1 MNYHNIS
8 YPDMN
13 NGDGLRVCLW
23 LSSCSHHCPK
33 CQNPQTWDS
42 NSGIPFNKAAHDELF
57 EQLSKDY
64 ISGITFTGGDP
75 LHENNLDGVI
85 SLINEIKLSFP
96 EKTIWLY
103 SGYEFS
109 KFFRLREYEGVKLH
123 LPYSRYQEINE
134 DNIRKEI
141 ISKCDIMVDGR
152 YVDELRDI
160 SLKWR
165 GSTNQNVIDIQESIK
180 QERLILYCN

>member
-1 MNYHNIS
+1 MNYIKIEKESVIS
-8 YPDMN
+8 
-13 NGDGLRVCLW
+13 GVGLRTVLW

-33 CQNPQTWDS
+33 CQNPQTWDC
-42 NSGIPFNKAAHDELF
+42 NSGIVFDQTAHDELF

-64 ISGITFTGGDP
+64 ISGVTFTGGDP
-75 LHENNLDGVI
+75 LHENNLSGV
-85 SLINEIKLSFP
+85 LDLVNEIKHSFP

-109 KFFRLREYEGVKLH
+109 KFFRLRDYEGVKLY

-141 ISKCDIMVDGR
+141 ISKCDVMVDGR

-165 GSTNQNVIDIQESIK
+165 GSSNQNVIDIQESIK

>member
-13 NGDGLRVCLW
+13 NGGGLRVCLW

-33 CQNPQTWDS
+33 CQNPQTWDC
-42 NSGIPFNKAAHDELF
+42 NSGIPFDKAAHDELF

-64 ISGITFTGGDP
+64 ISGVTFTGGDP
-75 LHENNLDGVI
+75 LHENNLSGV
-85 SLINEIKLSFP
+85 LDLVNEIKHSYP

-103 SGYEFS
+103 TGYTWEEIWES
-109 KFFRLREYEGVKLH
+109 KTEKFKYFKNRILRW
-123 LPYSRYQEINE
+123 
-134 DNIRKEI
+134 EI
-141 ISKCDIMVDGR
+141 ISMCDVMVDGR

-160 SLKWR
+160 SLAWR
-165 GSTNQNVIDIQESIK
+165 GSSNQRVINVKESLK
-180 QERLILYCN
+180 QERLVLYCD